1 MAETHRS
8 HDWRL
13 FVTPSEI
20 TELMREHGFAV
31 QRADFVVFFTRVSLT
46 ISLVSGFLSLLSSL
60 HCSLFTLHP

>member
-1 MAETHRS
+1 
-8 HDWRL
+8 
-13 FVTPSEI
+13 
-20 TELMREHGFAV
+20 MREHGFAV